1 MTSLT
6 NIDLTTLNLK
16 SLQSLAKEFKVK
28 SWWTLKK
35 ADLISELTNI
45 KLDLEDKAAVQKA
58 TEEYQEELKESSLAD
73 DEEYCH
79 YCGTRKKKGFLCP
92 ECGRDW
98 ETLKNSE
105 NSTQSSDTKPTE
117 KKVSKKSPKT
127 PKTPKANKVE
137 KNEENLVTLK
147 ELAAEFHMK
156 GTKARRLL
164 RDAAIS
170 RPYGGNR
177 WEWDKNL
184 HIDELNM
191 AREYLKA
198 HTKAP
203 KKEQDK

>member
-1 MTSLT
+1 MTIIT

-35 ADLISELTNI
+35 ADLISELSSIQETY
-45 KLDLEDKAAVQKA
+45 KKAEESFQGAEGEAQKK
-58 TEEYQEELKESSLAD
+58 EESLKSKA
-73 DEEYCH
+73 
-79 YCGTRKKKGFLCP
+79 KK
-92 ECGRDW
+92 
-98 ETLKNSE
+98 T
-105 NSTQSSDTKPTE
+105 
-117 KKVSKKSPKT
+117 KT
-127 PKTPKANKVE
+127 PKVE

-164 RDAAIS
+164 RDASIS

-184 HIDELNM
+184 HVDELNM
-191 AREYLKA
+191 AREYLGA

>member
-1 MTSLT
+1 MTNLT
-6 NIDLTTLNLK
+6 NINLETLTAAELK
-16 SLQSLAKEFKVK
+16 TLAKEFKVK
-28 SWWTLKK
+28 NWWNLKK
-35 ADLISELTNI
+35 ADLITELTNI

-58 TEEYQEELKESSLAD
+58 TKEYQEELKKTESQ
-73 DEEYCH
+73 
-79 YCGTRKKKGFLCP
+79 
-92 ECGRDW
+92 
-98 ETLKNSE
+98 ETQPS
-105 NSTQSSDTKPTE
+105 E
-117 KKVSKKSPKT
+117 KKTIKKT
-127 PKTPKANKVE
+127 KAPKVE

>member
-1 MTSLT
+1 MTIIT

-35 ADLISELTNI
+35 ADLISELSSIQETY
-45 KLDLEDKAAVQKA
+45 KKAEESFQGAEEEAQKK
-58 TEEYQEELKESSLAD
+58 EESTKSKA
-73 DEEYCH
+73 
-79 YCGTRKKKGFLCP
+79 KK
-92 ECGRDW
+92 
-98 ETLKNSE
+98 T
-105 NSTQSSDTKPTE
+105 
-117 KKVSKKSPKT
+117 KT
-127 PKTPKANKVE
+127 PKVE

-147 ELAAEFHMK
+147 ELAAEFKMK

-164 RDAAIS
+164 RDAAIY

>member
-1 MTSLT
+1 MTNLT
-6 NIDLTTLNLK
+6 NINLETLTAAELK
-16 SLQSLAKEFKVK
+16 TLAKEFKVK
-28 SWWTLKK
+28 NWWNLKK
-35 ADLISELTNI
+35 ADLITELTKI

-58 TEEYQEELKESSLAD
+58 TEEYQEELKKTESQ
-73 DEEYCH
+73 
-79 YCGTRKKKGFLCP
+79 
-92 ECGRDW
+92 
-98 ETLKNSE
+98 ETQPS
-105 NSTQSSDTKPTE
+105 E
-117 KKVSKKSPKT
+117 KKTSKKT
-127 PKTPKANKVE
+127 KAPKVE
-137 KNEENLVTLK
+137 KDEENLVTLK

>member
-1 MTSLT
+1 MTNLT
-6 NIDLTTLNLK
+6 NINLETLTAAELK
-16 SLQSLAKEFKVK
+16 TLAKEFKVK
-28 SWWTLKK
+28 NWWNLKK
-35 ADLISELTNI
+35 DDLITELTNI
-45 KLDLEDKAAVQKA
+45 KLDLEDKAAVQRA
-58 TEEYQEELKESSLAD
+58 TKEYQEELKKTESQ
-73 DEEYCH
+73 
-79 YCGTRKKKGFLCP
+79 
-92 ECGRDW
+92 
-98 ETLKNSE
+98 ETQPSE
-105 NSTQSSDTKPTE
+105 KE
-117 KKVSKKSPKT
+117 T
-127 PKTPKANKVE
+127 PKKTKTTKVE

-191 AREYLKA
+191 ALEYLKA

>member
-1 MTSLT
+1 MTININTTSLEE
-6 NIDLTTLNLK
+6 LKTLNLK
-16 SLQSLAKEFKVK
+16 DLQAVAKEFKVK
-28 SWWTLKK
+28 NWWNLKK
-35 ADLISELTNI
+35 ADLITELTNI

-58 TEEYQEELKESSLAD
+58 TEEYQKELKETESQ
-73 DEEYCH
+73 
-79 YCGTRKKKGFLCP
+79 
-92 ECGRDW
+92 
-98 ETLKNSE
+98 ETQ
-105 NSTQSSDTKPTE
+105 TTE
-117 KKVSKKSPKT
+117 KKTPKKTKT
-127 PKTPKANKVE
+127 PKVE

-147 ELAAEFHMK
+147 ELAAEFGMK

>member
-1 MTSLT
+1 MTIIT

-35 ADLISELTNI
+35 ADLISELSSIQETY
-45 KLDLEDKAAVQKA
+45 KKAEESCKGAGEEALKKEESLKSKA
-58 TEEYQEELKESSLAD
+58 
-73 DEEYCH
+73 
-79 YCGTRKKKGFLCP
+79 KK
-92 ECGRDW
+92 
-98 ETLKNSE
+98 T
-105 NSTQSSDTKPTE
+105 
-117 KKVSKKSPKT
+117 KT
-127 PKTPKANKVE
+127 PKVE

-164 RDAAIS
+164 RDASIS

-184 HIDELNM
+184 HVDELNM
-191 AREYLKA
+191 AREYLGA

>member
-1 MTSLT
+1 MTNLT
-6 NIDLTTLNLK
+6 NINLTELK
-16 SLQSLAKEFKVK
+16 STELKNLAKEYKVK
-28 SWWTLKK
+28 NWWLLNKNS
-35 ADLISELTNI
+35 LISALVEI

-58 TEEYQEELKESSLAD
+58 TEEYQGELKET
-73 DEEYCH
+73 E
-79 YCGTRKKKGFLCP
+79 P
-92 ECGRDW
+92 Q
-98 ETLKNSE
+98 ETE
-105 NSTQSSDTKPTE
+105 PTE
-117 KKVSKKSPKT
+117 KKT
-127 PKTPKANKVE
+127 PKKTKAPKVE
-137 KNEENLVTLK
+137 KDEENLVTLK

>member
-1 MTSLT
+1 MTNLT
-6 NIDLTTLNLK
+6 NINLETLTAAELK
-16 SLQSLAKEFKVK
+16 TMAKEFKVK
-28 SWWTLKK
+28 NWWNLKK
-35 ADLISELTNI
+35 ADLITELTNI

-58 TEEYQEELKESSLAD
+58 TEEYQEELKKTESQETQPS
-73 DEEYCH
+73 E
-79 YCGTRKKKGFLCP
+79 KK
-92 ECGRDW
+92 
-98 ETLKNSE
+98 TLKK
-105 NSTQSSDTKPTE
+105 TKAP
-117 KKVSKKSPKT
+117 
-127 PKTPKANKVE
+127 KVE
-137 KNEENLVTLK
+137 KDEENLVTLK

-198 HTKAP
+198 YIKAP

>member
-1 MTSLT
+1 MTNLT
-6 NIDLTTLNLK
+6 NINLETLTAAELK
-16 SLQSLAKEFKVK
+16 TLAKEFKVK
-28 SWWTLKK
+28 NWWNLKK
-35 ADLISELTNI
+35 ADLITELTNI

-58 TEEYQEELKESSLAD
+58 TEEYQEELKKTE
-73 DEEYCH
+73 
-79 YCGTRKKKGFLCP
+79 P
-92 ECGRDW
+92 Q
-98 ETLKNSE
+98 ETQ
-105 NSTQSSDTKPTE
+105 TTE
-117 KKVSKKSPKT
+117 KKT
-127 PKTPKANKVE
+127 PKKTKAPKVK
-137 KNEENLVTLK
+137 KDEENLVTLK

>member
-1 MTSLT
+1 MTNLT
-6 NIDLTTLNLK
+6 NINLETLTAAELK
-16 SLQSLAKEFKVK
+16 TLAKEFKVK
-28 SWWTLKK
+28 NWWNLKK
-35 ADLISELTNI
+35 ADLITELTNI

-58 TEEYQEELKESSLAD
+58 TEEYQEELKKTESQ
-73 DEEYCH
+73 
-79 YCGTRKKKGFLCP
+79 
-92 ECGRDW
+92 
-98 ETLKNSE
+98 ET
-105 NSTQSSDTKPTE
+105 QPTE
-117 KKVSKKSPKT
+117 KKAPKKT
-127 PKTPKANKVE
+127 KAPKVE
-137 KNEENLVTLK
+137 KDEENLVTLK

-198 HTKAP
+198 HIKAP

>member
-1 MTSLT
+1 MTVIT

-28 SWWTLKK
+28 SWWTMNKT
-35 ADLISELTNI
+35 DLISELSSIQETY
-45 KLDLEDKAAVQKA
+45 KKAEESFKGAEEEVQKK
-58 TEEYQEELKESSLAD
+58 EESLKPQA
-73 DEEYCH
+73 
-79 YCGTRKKKGFLCP
+79 KK
-92 ECGRDW
+92 
-98 ETLKNSE
+98 T
-105 NSTQSSDTKPTE
+105 
-117 KKVSKKSPKT
+117 KT
-127 PKTPKANKVE
+127 PKVE

-147 ELAAEFHMK
+147 ELAAEFGMK

-184 HIDELNM
+184 HVDELNM
-191 AREYLKA
+191 AREYLGA

>member
-1 MTSLT
+1 MANLT
-6 NIDLTTLNLK
+6 NINLETLTAAELK
-16 SLQSLAKEFKVK
+16 TLAKEFKVK
-28 SWWTLKK
+28 NWWNLKK
-35 ADLISELTNI
+35 TDLITELTNI

-58 TEEYQEELKESSLAD
+58 TEEYQEELKKTESQ
-73 DEEYCH
+73 
-79 YCGTRKKKGFLCP
+79 
-92 ECGRDW
+92 
-98 ETLKNSE
+98 ETQ
-105 NSTQSSDTKPTE
+105 TTE
-117 KKVSKKSPKT
+117 KETIKKTKT
-127 PKTPKANKVE
+127 PKVE

-177 WEWDKNL
+177 WEWDKKL

-203 KKEQDK
+203 KKEQGK